1 MKSTALAIAIDEF
14 DEAVSSGYR
23 EAPVFRKIHRPLE
36 LVTSI
41 EPEEESLR
49 DYGIRE
55 IRPIPRVRDDD
66 LFLRSFQLLHQWEGQ
81 VKEVKKDS
89 FVAFISDKTNPENED
104 EEVDLDLREVDSN
117 DLNLVRPGS
126 LFYWAVGYE
135 DGRGVPRQR
144 VSRIRFKR
152 LPGLTTRDIGRAK
165 ENAKKFAAL
174 FE

>member
-1 MKSTALAIAIDEF
+1 MKSTALAIASDNF
-14 DEAVSSGYR
+14 DEAVSSGYS
-23 EAPVFRKIHRPLE
+23 EAPVFRKIHRPLK

-41 EPEEESLR
+41 EPKEESLCGY
-49 DYGIRE
+49 DIRE
-55 IRPIPRVRDDD
+55 IRPIPKVRDE

-81 VKEVKKDS
+81 VKEVKEDS

-104 EEVDLDLREVDSN
+104 EEVDLDLREIDSN

-152 LPGLTTRDIGRAK
+152 LPGLTTRDIGRAR
-165 ENAKKFAAL
+165 ENAEKFAAL